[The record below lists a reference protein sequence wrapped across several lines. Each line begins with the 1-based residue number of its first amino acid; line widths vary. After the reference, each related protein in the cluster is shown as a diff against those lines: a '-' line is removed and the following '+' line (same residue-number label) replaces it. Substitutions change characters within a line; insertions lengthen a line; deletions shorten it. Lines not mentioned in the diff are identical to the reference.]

1 MSKPMYSVES
11 CTCSIVHYIYFYV
24 KFYYNL
30 KKQAFQGYRMYRLQ
44 IKAQNIANPLEQGS
58 ALSAR
63 SLFANF
69 VANKIG

>member
-1 MSKPMYSVES
+1 MFNISLYLFLHEILLQLEKAS
-11 CTCSIVHYIYFYV
+11 CP
-24 KFYYNL
+24 
-30 KKQAFQGYRMYRLQ
+30 RLSNVQ

-58 ALSAR
+58 AISAR